1 MNGPGAQSPP
11 VEKATHRIAVVGD
24 VGGHV
29 SALEAELVRLGAD
42 PASGALPDD
51 LTVVQVGDLVHR
63 GPDSARV
70 VSLVDRY
77 LYRQPKQWV
86 QLVGN
91 HEAQY
96 LREPAFV
103 WPERLDQPSV
113 DTLRRWWSHGLL
125 RVAAAFSDLDGRGHL
140 VTHAGVTA
148 GFWRDVLGAPRSAE
162 TAAAALNGLPRDD
175 EHALFR
181 AGRLLHGRRDAG
193 PVGPLWACASSEL
206 VPSWLGLELPF
217 SQVHGHSSLYDW
229 RQRSFRCSREIRIR
243 TILDA
248 PARHE
253 ITSLSGGRLIG
264 VDPGHRVEASSPWRA
279 WEVELLGPA
288 PARS

>member
-1 MNGPGAQSPP
+1 MNPP
-11 VEKATHRIAVVGD
+11 AAASTPTDGTTRRVAVVGD
-24 VGGHV
+24 VGGHA

-42 PASGALPDD
+42 PVTGALPDD

-70 VSLVDRY
+70 VGLVDRY
-77 LYRQPKQWV
+77 LCRQPQQWV

-103 WPERLDQPSV
+103 WPERLDPASV
-113 DTLRRWWSHGLL
+113 ATLRRWWSGGQL
-125 RVAAAFSDLDGRGHL
+125 RVAAAFTDVAGRGHL

-148 GFWRDVLGAPRSAE
+148 EFWRDVLRAPATAE
-162 TAAAALNGLPRDD
+162 AAAAALNALPGDD
-175 EHALFR
+175 ENALFR
-181 AGRLLHGRRDAG
+181 AGRLLHGRRDVG

-206 VPSWLGLELPF
+206 VPSWLSLELPF

-229 RQRSFRCSREIRIR
+229 RQRSFRCSLEIRTR
-243 TILDA
+243 TVLDA

-253 ITSLSGGRLIG
+253 ITSLLGGRLIG
-264 VDPGHRVEASSPWRA
+264 VDPGHRLAACGPWRA
-279 WEVELLGPA
+279 WEVDASLLH
-288 PARS
+288 

>member
-1 MNGPGAQSPP
+1 MMGPASAPVPAHGA
-11 VEKATHRIAVVGD
+11 TRRIAVVGD

-29 SALEAELVRLGAD
+29 SALKAELVRLGAD
-42 PASGALPDD
+42 PVTGSLPDD
-51 LTVVQVGDLVHR
+51 LTVIQVGDLVHR
-63 GPDSARV
+63 GPDSAGV
-70 VSLVDRY
+70 VRLVDRF
-77 LYRQPKQWV
+77 LCRQPGQWV

-96 LREPAFV
+96 LRAPAFA
-103 WPERLDQPSV
+103 WPERLDQRSAEI
-113 DTLRRWWSHGLL
+113 LRRWWSDGEL
-125 RVAAAFSDLDGRGHL
+125 RVAVAFTDVAGREHL

-148 GFWRDVLGAPRSAE
+148 GFWREALDAPPSAAE
-162 TAAAALNGLPRDD
+162 AAATLNALPQVD

-181 AGRLLHGRRDAG
+181 AGRLLHGRREVG

-229 RQRSFRCSREIRIR
+229 RQRSFRCSREIRAL
-243 TILDA
+243 TVLDA

-253 ITSLSGGRLIG
+253 ITSLPGGWLVG
-264 VDPGHRVEASSPWRA
+264 VDPGHRLAVSASWRA
-279 WEVELLGPA
+279 WEVDASLLH
-288 PARS
+288 

>member
-1 MNGPGAQSPP
+1 MSQ
-11 VEKATHRIAVVGD
+11 ATRTSTPTERPAHRVAVVGD

-29 SALEAELVRLGAD
+29 STLEAELVRLGAD
-42 PASGALPDD
+42 PVTGELPDD

-63 GPDSARV
+63 GPDSAAV

-77 LYRQPKQWV
+77 LCRQPKQWV
-86 QLVGN
+86 QLLGN

-103 WPERLDQPSV
+103 WPERLDQRSA
-113 DTLRRWWSHGLL
+113 DILRRWWADGERH
-125 RVAAAFSDLDGRGHL
+125 VAAAFTDLSGSGHL

-148 GFWRDVLGAPRSAE
+148 GFWRDVLGAPPNADQ
-162 TAAAALNGLPRDD
+162 AAGILNALPGID
-175 EHALFR
+175 ERAVFR
-181 AGRLLHGRRDAG
+181 AGRLLHGRREPG

-206 VPSWLGLELPF
+206 VPSWLDQELPF

-243 TILDA
+243 TVLDA
-248 PARHE
+248 SARHE
-253 ITSLSGGRLIG
+253 ITSLPGGQLIG
-264 VDPGHRVEASSPWRA
+264 VDPGHRVVASGPWRA
-279 WEVELLGPA
+279 WESDTPLLD
-288 PARS
+288 